1 MKRFFQVMMILVLLL
16 FVGGVYL
23 VATGAFLTVL
33 QPPDKKVESNS
44 VLVLKL
50 NGVILSSE
58 KFIKQLNKYGRDEK
72 VKAVVVR
79 IDSPGGAVGA
89 SQELYTEIKRFRVE
103 TKKPVIMS
111 CQNVAAS
118 GAYYTAI
125 AGDVIFANAGTLMG
139 SIGVIMEFAN
149 LSGLYDWAKIKRY
162 TIQTGPFKD
171 SGAEYRSMREDEK
184 ALFQT
189 MIDSVHMQF
198 KKAVAESRSIA
209 IEKVEPFADGR
220 VFTGESA
227 VNLGFADKLG
237 NIEDAIAEAAS
248 RGGIKGK
255 PVIFDPSSWHE
266 PLIFKFFREGEEDEY
281 SEATKVI
288 GKILR
293 VDLVGRPLFLMP
305 SVLEGGR
312 D

>member
-1 MKRFFQVMMILVLLL
+1 MKRLFQFMMILVLLM

-23 VATGAFLTVL
+23 AVTGAFFSVL
-33 QPPDKKVESNS
+33 QPPDKKVEANS
-44 VLVLKL
+44 ILLLKL
-50 NGVILSSE
+50 NGIILSSE
-58 KFIKQLNKYGRDEK
+58 KFIKQLNKYGRDDK
-72 VKAVVVR
+72 IKAVVVR

-89 SQELYTEIKRFRVE
+89 SQELYTEVKRFRNE
-103 TKKPVIMS
+103 TKKPVIIS

-118 GAYYTAI
+118 GAYYTAV

-149 LSGLYDWAKIKRY
+149 LAGLYDWAKIKRY

-171 SGAEYRSMREDEK
+171 SGAEYRPMREDEK
-184 ALFQT
+184 ALFQN
-189 MIDSVHMQF
+189 MINSVHMQF
-198 KKAVAESRSIA
+198 KTAVSESRNIA
-209 IEKVEPFADGR
+209 LEKVEPYADGR

-227 VNLGFADKLG
+227 VSLGFADKIG
-237 NIEDAIAEAAS
+237 NLEDAFKEAAS

-255 PVIFDPSSWHE
+255 PVIFEPSSWRE
-266 PLIFKFFREGEEDEY
+266 PMFFKMFKDGDDDEY

-288 GKILR
+288 GKLLR
-293 VDLVGRPLFLMP
+293 VDLVGMPLFLMP